1 MSEKL
6 RNQARKLK
14 LSYTSQYIEEHIEA
28 AQRDNESIE
37 SFLENLFDHEL
48 ALRHENSVIKRIKQ
62 ANFPYYKYLDQLNI
76 DALPKEANLAYHHVQ
91 DLRFISE
98 RQNIIMA
105 GNPGTGKTHL
115 SIGLGI
121 KAAQKGYKVYFA
133 HVPSLVVELK
143 ESRNERRLIA
153 FKRKIQKYDLIILDE
168 LGYVSF
174 DKEGAELL
182 FNIISERVERAST
195 IITTNLAFDRW
206 EEIFHDPVITA
217 AIVDRITHKSYVLNM
232 NGTSYRYREQ
242 KSFLAKN
249 QSTN

>member
-1 MSEKL
+1 MSNVIKE
-6 RNQARKLK
+6 QAKRLK
-14 LSYTSQYIEEHIEA
+14 LSYISNHIDQHIKDSE
-28 AQRDNESIE
+28 RENDNFET
-37 SFLENLFDHEL
+37 FLTTLFEYEI

-62 ANFPYYKYLDQLNI
+62 ARFPYHKYLDELSI
-76 DALPKEANLAYHHVQ
+76 ESLPKDAQKAYTSIKE
-91 DLRFISE
+91 LGFIASK
-98 RQNIIMA
+98 QNIIMA

-133 HVPSLVVELK
+133 HVPSLIVELK
-143 ESRNERRLIA
+143 ESRNERKLLT
-153 FKRKIQKYDLIILDE
+153 FKRKIEKYDLIILDE

-182 FNIISERVERAST
+182 FNMISERVERAST
-195 IITTNLAFDRW
+195 IITTNLSFDRW
-206 EEIFHDPVITA
+206 DEIFHDPVITA

-242 KSFLAKN
+242 KSFISNRLD
-249 QSTN
+249 